1 MSKFDT
7 HGGYFSPDNY
17 IRINEGGTHDENPN
31 GGVQMGVDPEGVPNM
46 VEEDETVYDDY
57 VFSDNIIVDDA
68 MVEKHNLPAW
78 AKGKLYSKVTDRL
91 VEEAEERP
99 MDPISRS
106 GLEEML
112 GRLRDAQEE
121 QKQIQQERELEDEL
135 SQLSPEELDQLES
148 MLVQSEQ
155 APVEEYPAAP
165 EQMAGPAEPVQQT
178 PIEGAPM
185 MRNGGTLLRR
195 FDGGGGLTDEQR
207 QAIIDAG
214 PILDGSGARV
224 PSLLELALGSDNRIV
239 RGVNAARDWM
249 ENSTLG
255 RVAGAL
261 LPSDATQAFAAPVA
275 GIATDVANL
284 TGKIADYGRDITAAE
299 KELAALK
306 KELEVAKKTKVGS
319 ADVITSNI
327 DKAKE
332 KIKFAKREMGRLQK
346 QLPKAQKVEKA
357 VDAATET
364 IEQTGRA
371 GIGRRIAGAIFDPA
385 GQILLR
391 GWRPTSTAGKVIK
404 TGVAGTAD
412 LGLYGAAANGVG
424 SIIDAYKT
432 PVGVSSESV
441 TPYTGYYS
449 SEMPEDL
456 NFDDEPTGNIKA
468 LGGQMNKFTG
478 GGRMRPEDMK
488 VMAVDD
494 NGELVDDIM
503 PSVVVADPPKVKAPF
518 YLPFILPEI
527 SEKDEKKQEEA
538 ERVKKEKE
546 QAEEDKVNEFARAVY
561 FGNPD
566 ATANFLF
573 DTILETP
580 SYGRRSNRF
589 DKGGQWEKLLDG
601 IRAYKKSLTPGGITG
616 TYAIDNDFVRGS
628 QFKTIKELED
638 SDVYR
643 NFTNYIL
650 ENSENED
657 VQNYLRLLDDMTAP
671 GVKRLFVDGK
681 LRSGWK
687 DLYNRRRYDQKGGV
701 YHFSGDINN
710 LTGPAEPTTEADEQR
725 RIINLVKGTPFA
737 GIVDGYPNIRY
748 ADINGNRYYLNTD
761 NSKFYTDLSTIP
773 GYSYPAANP
782 GYWGFGYTINPSI
795 PWAALPGPTGSDP
808 NDPIGRNVARL
819 EAARTGAQRIVA
831 DDIPEPNYLN
841 SNPDEAGNDITTRRK
856 VPYLSTFPRYA
867 GALIAG
873 GLGLYNAFQRPDR
886 YDIPH
891 INPVLPQG
899 QLHIRDPRYN
909 PLDEEQAVNTVLAT
923 NTGTNRQIMNSG
935 IGPSI
940 GATLLAS
947 DYNAGRNIGT
957 ARQTVWNA
965 NNESRNAVTT
975 AHNQNASALAGF
987 DYGQSR
993 DRAQVLNEAAYRNT
1007 QNDMLRQRLNYDA
1020 EGQKY
1025 AAIQSSLDSVAQALS
1040 GMGQENSILNA
1051 LNSNTALYHWL
1062 SPNRV
1067 AAYKADTNESKDGG
1081 FLRKKKTKTE
1091 KEIEQ
1096 QVRDLSEYGETL
1108 TKIERDER
1116 KKREVQQK
1124 IDNLWSPASPSELKR
1139 VFSGRKKKKN

>member
-57 VFSDNIIVDDA
+57 VFSDNIYVDDA

-135 SQLSPEELDQLES
+135 SQLSPEELDQLEA
-148 MLVQSEQ
+148 MLTPGTDQDGGVVGELGEQ
-155 APVEEYPAAP
+155 GLPP
-165 EQMAGPAEPVQQT
+165 EAVVGSAEPVQQT
-178 PIEGAPM
+178 PIEEVSM
-185 MRNGGTLLRR
+185 MKNGGTLLHS
-195 FDGGGGLTDEQR
+195 FDLGGDTNDIEKR
-207 QAIIDAG
+207 IEE
-214 PILDGSGARV
+214 AR
-224 PSLLELALGSDNRIV
+224 
-239 RGVNAARDWM
+239 NAR
-249 ENSTLG
+249 
-255 RVAGAL
+255 
-261 LPSDATQAFAAPVA
+261 
-275 GIATDVANL
+275 
-284 TGKIADYGRDITAAE
+284 
-299 KELAALK
+299 
-306 KELEVAKKTKVGS
+306 KVS
-319 ADVITSNI
+319 SEI
-327 DKAKE
+327 DKAQADYNRAQRAVSWRNFVNKVLYFGDRGYERENAALDTMLRNYSEGKE
-332 KIKFAKREMGRLQK
+332 PDILRNEENAIRSQYEYVQELKDKRDRRQAKLAE
-346 QLPKAQKVEKA
+346 VEA
-357 VDAATET
+357 ERDAAKA
-364 IEQTGRA
+364 RL
-371 GIGRRIAGAIFDPA
+371 DS
-385 GQILLR
+385 LR
-391 GWRPTSTAGKVIK
+391 GISSLNPSDV
-404 TGVAGTAD
+404 VAVPAD
-412 LGLYGAAANGVG
+412 V
-424 SIIDAYKT
+424 
-432 PVGVSSESV
+432 PVA
-441 TPYTGYYS
+441 P
-449 SEMPEDL
+449 MLD
-456 NFDDEPTGNIKA
+456 FDDNPIRALTDTAAVNKATAKNRADYDPLADAKYHA
-468 LGGQMNKFTG
+468 LGGQMNKFTSG
-478 GGRMRPEDMK
+478 GGMRPEDMK

-494 NGELVDDIM
+494 NGELVDDII
-503 PSVVVADPPKVKAPF
+503 PSVVVADSPKVKAPF
-518 YLPFILPEI
+518 YLPFIPPEI
-527 SEKDEKKQEEA
+527 SEKDKKKQEEA
-538 ERVKKEKE
+538 ERIKKEKE

-573 DTILETP
+573 DTMLEAP

-589 DKGGQWEKLLDG
+589 DKGGQWKKLLDG

-650 ENSENED
+650 DNSENED

-710 LTGPAEPTTEADEQR
+710 LTEPADLDTEADEQR
-725 RIINLVKGTPFA
+725 RIINTVKGTPFA
-737 GIVDGYPNIRY
+737 GSVDGYPNIRY

-761 NSKFYTDLSTIP
+761 DSKFYTDLSTIP
-773 GYSYPAANP
+773 GYSYPAANS
-782 GYWGFGYTINPSI
+782 GYWRFGYTINPSI
-795 PWAALPGPTGSDP
+795 PWAALPGPIGSDP
-808 NDPIGRNVARL
+808 NDPIGRNAARL
-819 EAARTGAQRIVA
+819 DAARNDAHGIVV
-831 DDIPEPNYLN
+831 DENLELN
-841 SNPDEAGNDITTRRK
+841 PTDGVNNDGVYGIVRRTS
-856 VPYLSTFPRYA
+856 PYLSTFPRYA
-867 GALIAG
+867 GALTAG
-873 GLGLYNAFQRPDR
+873 ALGLYNAAMPADE
-886 YDIPH
+886 YTIPR

-899 QLHIRDPRYN
+899 QLHLRDPRYN

-923 NTGTNRQIMNSG
+923 NAGTNRQIMNSG
-935 IGPSI
+935 IGPSV
-940 GATLLAS
+940 GAMLLAS

-957 ARQTVWNA
+957 ARQTVWDS
-965 NNESRNAVTT
+965 NNQSRNAVTA
-975 AHNQNASALAGF
+975 AHNQNDSALAGF

-993 DRAQVLNEAAYRNT
+993 DRAQVLNEAAYRNA

-1067 AAYKADTNESKDGG
+1067 AAYKVDTNESKDGG
-1081 FLRKKKTKTE
+1081 LLRKKKTKIE

-1108 TKIERDER
+1108 TKVERDER
-1116 KKREVQQK
+1116 KKREAQQK